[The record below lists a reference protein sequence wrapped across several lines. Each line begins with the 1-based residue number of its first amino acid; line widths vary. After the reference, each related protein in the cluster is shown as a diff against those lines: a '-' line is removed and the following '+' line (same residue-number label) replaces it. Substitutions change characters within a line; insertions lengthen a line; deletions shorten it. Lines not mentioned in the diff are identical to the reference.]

1 MNVKYIQGREVT
13 VNVDMGLVVD
23 VGTRDI
29 DGPQLQRQG
38 QVRRESSDAAQLEGT
53 EEREP

>member
-1 MNVKYIQGREVT
+1 MT